1 MTDTKFRVQL
11 TESFAPQSLGADV
24 RQLLQRPNGLDL
36 NPVLLDAL
44 ADIMVFDINMLTSI
58 MEHGIPAERD
68 GGLVVDLE
76 CESSC
81 LLSLDLC

>member
-1 MTDTKFRVQL
+1 MTNTKFRAQL

-24 RQLLQRPNGLDL
+24 RQLLQRPNGLNL

-44 ADIMVFDINMLTSI
+44 AYIILFDINMLTLI
-58 MEHGIPAERD
+58 VEHRIPAERD

>member
-1 MTDTKFRVQL
+1 MMNTEFGAQL
-11 TESFAPQSLGADV
+11 TEAFAPQSLGADV
-24 RQLLQRPNGLDL
+24 RQLLQRPNGLNL

-44 ADIMVFDINMLTSI
+44 ADIMVLDINMLTSI
-58 MEHGIPAERD
+58 VEHRIPTERD

-76 CESSC
+76 YESSC